1 MQVDLEVDGTQVAG
15 LPRFQQAVFQ
25 GRRLRQF
32 AIGLGALAATGW
44 VLACFFGGF

>member
-32 AIGLGALAATGW
+32 AIGLSALAAVGL
-44 VLACFFGGF
+44 VLGGECV